1 MVLKVNV
8 LDEAAKV
15 SSNQDSWWWL
25 KADGCDVLK
34 GLKESTK
41 MEWSGDVDLADGSVQ
56 KQHEKYKQRLDHA
69 SKVGLNRASTAR
81 EILTSVKKDLEF
93 LHSGNVYCLM
103 YMYFTYYYI
112 GCLEYILLY
121 WMFRVKRSK

>member
-8 LDEAAKV
+8 IDEAAKV
-15 SSNQDSWWWL
+15 SSNDSWWWL

-56 KQHEKYKQRLDHA
+56 KQHDKYKQRLDRA
-69 SKVGLNRASTAR
+69 GKVGLNRASATR
-81 EILTSVKKDLEF
+81 ELEEVLTNVKKDLEF

-103 YMYFTYYYI
+103 YVLYI
-112 GCLEYILLY
+112 LY
-121 WMFRVKRSK
+121 WMFRVKHSK

>member
-1 MVLKVNV
+1 MVSKVNV

-25 KADGCDVLK
+25 KADGCDVIK

-41 MEWSGDVDLADGSVQ
+41 LEWSGDVDLADGSIQ
-56 KQHEKYKQRLDHA
+56 KQHEKYRQHLDCA
-69 SKVGLNRASTAR
+69 EKVGLNRASAAR
-81 EILTSVKKDLEF
+81 KLEVLTNVKKDLEF

-103 YMYFTYYYI
+103 YV
-112 GCLEYILLY
+112 LYILLY
-121 WMFRVKRSK
+121 WMFRVKHSK